1 MKVLKRALC
10 AALAA
15 AMLVGCGSQP
25 AASPA
30 SQPGSQPAR
39 PAGDRQYV
47 NGTIDVTGMPEKALE
62 NKKVT
67 IYCWG
72 EYVPEKLYDW
82 QGFRFID
89 YYGGEVEVIL
99 SSGDYYENL
108 YKLVA
113 AGEIPDIVVGEAT
126 SFPSMIMRDLVQPWD
141 EYLDYDDPV
150 WDETGARACIDE
162 MKWDGRIYNITGKS
176 HDLGVM
182 FYNKRLVEQTGLEDP
197 AELQARGEWTWDTFK
212 QYLEETTLDTDG
224 DGVTDVYGLVNT
236 GDFPIALFSS
246 TGETHIE
253 YQAGQFVNNIKS
265 QKVQDAANF
274 LYNIGNNGEK
284 LMLLGDPVADFLAGK
299 AAFVYT
305 NDYRGYVDYGK
316 LWDTDG
322 IGVVPMPV
330 YPNGDGKQYQA
341 ALNDNLWL
349 MKGAQNPEGAALLVL
364 AERYDTLLN
373 MDPEAG
379 SAAQTSINDLVN
391 RGFTQEAA
399 EATVAIRELPTK
411 VIWSRSVAMKEGN
424 LEYRAMDEPWTTLAE
439 SMSGAVDK
447 AILDATTPL
456 ANG

>member
-1 MKVLKRALC
+1 M
-10 AALAA
+10 
-15 AMLVGCGSQP
+15 
-25 AASPA
+25 
-30 SQPGSQPAR
+30 
-39 PAGDRQYV
+39 
-47 NGTIDVTGMPEKALE
+47 
-62 NKKVT
+62 
-67 IYCWG
+67 
-72 EYVPEKLYDW
+72 
-82 QGFRFID
+82 
-89 YYGGEVEVIL
+89 
-99 SSGDYYENL
+99 
-108 YKLVA
+108 
-113 AGEIPDIVVGEAT
+113 
-126 SFPSMIMRDLVQPWD
+126 
-141 EYLDYDDPV
+141 
-150 WDETGARACIDE
+150 
-162 MKWDGRIYNITGKS
+162 
-176 HDLGVM
+176 
-182 FYNKRLVEQTGLEDP
+182 
-197 AELQARGEWTWDTFK
+197 
-212 QYLEETTLDTDG
+212 
-224 DGVTDVYGLVNT
+224 
-236 GDFPIALFSS
+236 
-246 TGETHIE
+246 
-253 YQAGQFVNNIKS
+253 
-265 QKVQDAANF
+265 
-274 LYNIGNNGEK
+274 
-284 LMLLGDPVADFLAGK
+284 
-299 AAFVYT
+299 
-305 NDYRGYVDYGK
+305 DYGK